1 MERENVG
8 FPSVLPPKPFTFYV
22 SLFTNDKDGLFEH
35 PAGVFLMRG
44 GFVEGWSNQINQ
56 YSDKGPLES
65 KGLCLVCLSLLGNTV
80 RV

>member
-1 MERENVG
+1 
-8 FPSVLPPKPFTFYV
+8 
-22 SLFTNDKDGLFEH
+22 
-35 PAGVFLMRG
+35 MRG

-65 KGLCLVCLSLLGNTV
+65 KGLFLVCLSLFGNIV